1 MLVCSS
7 IATSN
12 ITHSSTSNASLQS
25 SLSQSSFKPP
35 RHPQDP
41 VTTSTKGR
49 NIKKIKMS
57 LQIPSYDHPRP
68 ALPRPHPHLTDHIR
82 AYDIISTEFSIG
94 QLSLAIT
101 ATVKRSPLSILFLNQ
116 TPELQL
122 EGLHNESVF
131 MQDFATSLD
140 PTCRYTFL
148 NYLSEEGMLGEW
160 MTKGELNPS
169 MEEWAKYVR
178 WCVKVVRE
186 EGWVEFSEGSVE
198 EVKERGNGRAAD
210 VIVSGEMFKA
220 DRILDG
226 EEDCMAFANESEEL
240 NIVQATD
247 ALQNLCAAASSTN
260 LAALTAQNEKL
271 LSLYEKD
278 RASRMVRALL

>member
-1 MLVCSS
+1 
-7 IATSN
+7 
-12 ITHSSTSNASLQS
+12 
-25 SLSQSSFKPP
+25 
-35 RHPQDP
+35 
-41 VTTSTKGR
+41 
-49 NIKKIKMS
+49 MS
-57 LQIPSYDHPRP
+57 LQIPSYDQPQP
-68 ALPRPHPHLTDHIR
+68 TLPRPHPHLTNRIR
-82 AYDIISTEFSIG
+82 AYDIISTEFSIA

-122 EGLHNESVF
+122 EGLNNEAVF

-160 MTKGELNPS
+160 MTKGEINPS
-169 MEEWAKYVR
+169 MEEWAQYVR

-186 EGWVEFSEGSVE
+186 EGWVDFSEGSVE
-198 EVKERGNGRAAD
+198 EIKERGNGRAID

-220 DRILDG
+220 DKILDG
-226 EEDCMAFANESEEL
+226 GEGEMDFVNESEGL
-240 NIVQATD
+240 NILQATD
-247 ALQNLCAAASSTN
+247 ALQNLCAAASSSN

-278 RASRMVRALL
+278 QAGRIVRALL